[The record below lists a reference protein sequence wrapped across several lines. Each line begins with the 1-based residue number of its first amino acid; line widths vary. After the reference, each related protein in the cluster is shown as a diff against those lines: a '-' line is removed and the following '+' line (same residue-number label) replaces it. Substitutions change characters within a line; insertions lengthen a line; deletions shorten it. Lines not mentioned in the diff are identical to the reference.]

1 MPALMLSRSQKNLA
15 LSVLVIIVVT
25 MLGLLTAA
33 LLLAGQQANQ
43 LAAPNLH
50 GELWRAYQTT
60 REMERT
66 LEAARQY
73 QQGEISGD
81 DLVVRIQVLR
91 SSTRMLQDSRMF
103 SALPL
108 PRPRADEALA
118 RIISL
123 SSTWNKQAHFA
134 DEQAAQRLAI
144 QINRDMAPLIK
155 PMHEVM
161 IASNISL
168 ANKLDHDRQLLYK
181 SFRYIGW
188 ALIGLLIGSTLLV
201 ARLIYN
207 YRQARQLSN
216 RLSELNHTLE
226 DRVAMRT
233 LELSEEQRVLNQIL
247 QASPSDVAFFSADGD
262 EVYFISEG
270 LQSSLLS
277 PSSTFE
283 YAQFFADPADAERFH
298 ANLINDNQVDD
309 LEALLR
315 GPSAPYYAV
324 ISGRV
329 LEHKGRPAHLIWC
342 YDISIRKQMEESLL
356 ALANTD
362 ALTGLDNRHS
372 FWRKGEALLHYTR
385 RIEQHC
391 VALMLDI
398 DHFKQIND
406 KYGHQAG
413 DLALQKVASE
423 LQLGVREN
431 DILGRIGGE
440 EFVVLLPH
448 ISTEQAMP
456 IAERLRSNIEALH
469 LPLGNGQYHSLTLS
483 IGLAS
488 MLTHESLDQLLN
500 RADMA
505 LYEAKAAGRNR
516 ISIPPAPALKQTQPL
531 SVD

>member
-1 MPALMLSRSQKNLA
+1 MPAWMLSRSHKNIA
-15 LSVLVIIVVT
+15 LSVLVLIVVA

-50 GELWRAYQTT
+50 GELWRSYQTT

-66 LEAARQY
+66 LEAARQF
-73 QQGEISGD
+73 QQGEISAD
-81 DLVVRIQVLR
+81 DLVVRVQVLR
-91 SSTRMLQDSRMF
+91 SSTRMLQDGKMF

-144 QINRDMAPLIK
+144 QINREMTPLIK

-181 SFRYIGW
+181 SFCYIGW
-188 ALIGLLIGSTLLV
+188 TLISLLIGSALLV
-201 ARLIYN
+201 AKLIYN
-207 YRQARQLSN
+207 YREARQLSS

-247 QASPSDVAFFSADGD
+247 QASPSDVAFFSATGD
-262 EVYFISEG
+262 EIYFMSEG
-270 LQSSLLS
+270 LRLNPQG
-277 PSSTFE
+277 PPNTFE
-283 YAQFFADPADAERFH
+283 YAQFFADPADAERFY
-298 ANLINDNQVDD
+298 ANLINAKHVDD

-315 GPSAPYYAV
+315 GPSAPYCAV
-324 ISGRV
+324 VSGRV

-342 YDISIRKQMEESLL
+342 YDISVRKKMEESLL

-372 FWRKGEALLHYTR
+372 FWRKAEELLHYSKLL
-385 RIEQHC
+385 EQHC

-413 DLALQKVASE
+413 DLALQLVATT
-423 LQLGVREN
+423 LQLGVRED

-448 ISTEQAMP
+448 TCAEQALP
-456 IAERLRSNIEALH
+456 IAERLRSSIEALH
-469 LPLGNGQYHSLTLS
+469 LQLDNGQRHSMTLS

-488 MLTHESLDQLLN
+488 MTPNESLDQLLN

-516 ISIPPAPALKQTQPL
+516 ISICPAPTLKQTQPL